1 MNVYW
6 LEQTVADVPKLP
18 GWLST
23 REATLLGSLRFAK
36 RHADWQLGR
45 WTAKLALAVHW
56 KLTAQPDILAD
67 IEIHAAPSGA
77 PEVFFESE
85 PADVSISLTHRDGRA
100 MCAIAPADT
109 ALGCDLEV
117 IEARS
122 EGFIADYLSADEQ
135 ALVARVSPAER
146 SALVTLFW
154 SAKESALKALRTGL
168 RLDTRC
174 ITIELLDS
182 AQPSK
187 EGRSP
192 KSESFSP
199 RQLIGGHCWRTL
211 QVRAPQGRGFLGW
224 WQRAPGN
231 LLRTLVAAPAPNRPI
246 LLNVPSGVWLA
257 QKETSHET
265 IHSAA

>member
-6 LEQTVADVPKLP
+6 LEQSVADVPGP
-18 GWLST
+18 PAWLST
-23 REATLLGSLRFAK
+23 KEATRLGSFRFAK

-45 WTAKLALAVHW
+45 WTAKLALATHW

-67 IEIHAAPSGA
+67 IEIHSAPSGA

-100 MCAIAPADT
+100 MCAIGPADT
-109 ALGCDLEV
+109 ALGCDLEI

-122 EGFIADYLSADEQ
+122 DGFIADYLSADEQ
-135 ALVARVSPAER
+135 ALVARVSPSER
-146 SALVTLFW
+146 PLLVTLLW

-174 ITIELLDS
+174 ITVELHDS
-182 AQPSK
+182 VQPAE
-187 EGRSP
+187 EGPSP
-192 KSESFSP
+192 KNASFNS
-199 RQLIGGHCWRTL
+199 RLIMGDRCWSTL
-211 QVRAPQGRGFLGW
+211 QVLDPQGEIFHGW
-224 WQRAPGN
+224 WQVDSAN
-231 LLRTLVAAPAPNRPI
+231 LLRTLVASPPPNQPI
-246 LLNVPSGVWLA
+246 LLNVSSEVRLA
-257 QKETSHET
+257 QKEASHET